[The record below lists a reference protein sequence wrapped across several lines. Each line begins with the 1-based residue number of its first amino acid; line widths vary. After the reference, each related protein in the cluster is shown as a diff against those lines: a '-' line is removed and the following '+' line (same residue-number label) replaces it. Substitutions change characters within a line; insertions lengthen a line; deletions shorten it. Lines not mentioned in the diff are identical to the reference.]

1 MTTQPLSMPFHQVD
15 GASHKKTSDMA
26 QNKTVH
32 TDQAQNTWIKI
43 QQLRDGGKVLLDG
56 SELDIASVIAVARYN
71 CHAYI
76 NMRESLVQGMDGS
89 VKLLDEYLCKGYSVY
104 GVNTGFGG
112 SADSRTED
120 FSSLQSALLQ
130 HQQAGILTE
139 VDQMLTAPNQDIGF
153 HSMPVTWVRA
163 TMLVRCN
170 HALRGHSGVR
180 LNLIEAILQLLRKG
194 ITPVVPLRGSI
205 SASGDLMP
213 LSYIAGVLEGNSDI
227 LVCITDGQNIQVVT
241 AQEALPR
248 ASLEPFNLGP
258 KEGLALINGTAAST
272 AVGCLAAH
280 DSNQL
285 VLLAQ
290 MLVAMSCE
298 ALIGN
303 AESYHPFIAAVQPH
317 PGQVECASNILRF
330 LRGSSLAQML
340 GQDNKYKTGLVQDR
354 YSLRG
359 TPQWLGPQ
367 LEELSTILSQ
377 LTTELNSTSDNP
389 VINTEAGAVYSG
401 ANFIAA
407 SISSAM
413 EKNRLSLQMIGKLLF
428 SLSSELINPTL
439 NKGLPP
445 NLVVDDPSLSFTMKG
460 IDISM
465 AAYMSELAYVT
476 NPVTSHIQS
485 AEMHNQSIN
494 SLALISARY
503 TMQATEL
510 VALMCAAHLYV
521 VCQALDLRVLHITYL
536 HKLKEGLRLII
547 QDLFQG
553 VPAEHQDAFEHEL
566 YKTISDSWNASTRL
580 DLNERCLSL
589 ADVSLPVLMNH
600 SRKLRSVLAT
610 DALDS
615 FRESIRKLAQSTF
628 IATREKFVLKQN
640 TSLFLGSA
648 SKRLYSFIRNEL
660 GVPLHQGLS
669 DHPGQKPGPS
679 ISGRSRKTIGSWVSI
694 IYTAIRDG
702 RIWGPMVDILQAKA
716 SAQP

>member
-1 MTTQPLSMPFHQVD
+1 MP
-15 GASHKKTSDMA
+15 T
-26 QNKTVH
+26 
-32 TDQAQNTWIKI
+32 
-43 QQLRDGGKVLLDG
+43 
-56 SELDIASVIAVARYN
+56 
-71 CHAYI
+71 
-76 NMRESLVQGMDGS
+76 
-89 VKLLDEYLCKGYSVY
+89 

-112 SADSRTED
+112 SADSRTEA
-120 FSSLQSALLQ
+120 FSNLQSALLQ

-139 VDQMLTAPNQDIGF
+139 VDQMVTAPNQDIGF
-153 HSMPVTWVRA
+153 HSMPVAWVRA

-180 LNLIEAILQLLRKG
+180 LNLVEAILQLLRKG

-227 LVCITDGQNIQVVT
+227 FVCINNGQNIQVVT

-248 ASLEPFNLGP
+248 ASLEPFLLGP

-290 MLVAMSCE
+290 MLAAMSCE

-340 GQDNKYKTGLVQDR
+340 EQDNKYKTGLVQDR
-354 YSLRG
+354 YALRG

-389 VINTEAGAVYSG
+389 IINTQAGAIYSG

-407 SISSAM
+407 SVSFAM

-465 AAYMSELAYVT
+465 AAYMSELAFIT

-510 VALMCAAHLYV
+510 VALMSAAHLYV

-547 QDLFQG
+547 KDLFRE
-553 VPAEHQDAFEHEL
+553 VPTEHQDAFEHDL
-566 YKTISDSWNASTRL
+566 YTNISDFWNTSARL

-589 ADVSLPVLMNH
+589 ADVSLTVLVNH
-600 SRKLRSVLAT
+600 SRKLRSAVPI
-610 DALDS
+610 DVLDS
-615 FRESIRKLAQSTF
+615 FQESIRELAQSTF
-628 IATREKFVLKQN
+628 IVTREQFVLKQN

-648 SKRLYSFIRNEL
+648 SKKLYSFIRNEL

-669 DHPGQKPGPS
+669 DHPGRKPDLN
-679 ISGRSRKTIGSWVSI
+679 ISGRSKKTIGSCVSI

-702 RIWGPMVDILQAKA
+702 RIWESMVDILQTKA
-716 SAQP
+716 TAQP